1 MADISRYGL
10 PISIVDPTNTTLFAT
25 VNSQGALLVDNSSA
39 TPVVQGTVTAIPSGT
54 YTIAP
59 DSGSLFTVVQSTT
72 SSQSVYGTITSVPT
86 GTYTVDGS
94 VSVGNFPATQTVD
107 GTVTAVPTGTYTVS
121 FGGTQTVDGT
131 VTAVPTGTY
140 TISYAS
146 SQPVYGTV
154 TTIPNGTYT
163 VTGSGTMRSP
173 ARGVISVSDVS
184 AGDELISYHEQAF
197 SIGASSTATVA
208 TYSIATPDIFNM
220 RSVIASASSG
230 PCKVSVK
237 TNNGA
242 TIATGFFSSA
252 NPTLQLNFPSGF
264 TISGQEIRVLMTN
277 NAVASQD
284 LYATITGRAS
294 ACDPTITDPCTPAP
308 TTTTSTTTTSTTTT
322 STTPEPTTTTTP
334 APTTTTTPAPTT
346 TPAAGGT
353 TLPPGFE
360 P

>member
-72 SSQSVYGTITSVPT
+72 GSQSVYGTITSVPS

-121 FGGTQTVDGT
+121 FGGTQTVEGTVTSVPSGTYTIAPESGALFTVVPSASASQSVYGT
-131 VTAVPTGTY
+131 VTATPSGTY
-140 TISYAS
+140 TISGA
-146 SQPVYGTV
+146 
-154 TTIPNGTYT
+154 
-163 VTGSGTMRSP
+163 GTMHTPSG
-173 ARGVISVSDVS
+173 GVVSVSDLSVGDVLVS
-184 AGDELISYHEQAF
+184 LHQQSSA
-197 SIGASSTATVA
+197 IGTSSTATVA
-208 TYSIATPDIFNM
+208 TFSIASPDIFNM

-237 TNNGA
+237 DSDGS
-242 TIATGFFSSA
+242 TIATGFFSSIY
-252 NPTLQLNFPSGF
+252 PTVQIGFPAGY
-264 TISGQEIRVLMTN
+264 TISGKEIRVLVTN
-277 NAVASQD
+277 NAVTSQD
-284 LYATITGRAS
+284 LYASIMGR
-294 ACDPTITDPCTPAP
+294 
-308 TTTTSTTTTSTTTT
+308 TST
-322 STTPEPTTTTTP
+322 
-334 APTTTTTPAPTT
+334 A
-346 TPAAGGT
+346 
-353 TLPPGFE
+353 
-360 P
+360 

>member
-140 TISYAS
+140 TVDGSVSVGNFPATQTVDGTVTAVPTGTYTVSFGGTQTVDGTVTAVPTGTYTIAPESGALFTVVPSAS
-146 SQPVYGTV
+146 ASQSVYGTV
-154 TTIPNGTYT
+154 TATPSGIYTISGA
-163 VTGSGTMRSP
+163 GTMHTPSG
-173 ARGVISVSDVS
+173 GVVSVSDLSVGDVLVS
-184 AGDELISYHEQAF
+184 LHQQSSA
-197 SIGASSTATVA
+197 IGTSSTATVA
-208 TYSIATPDIFNM
+208 TFSIASPDIFNM

-237 TNNGA
+237 DSDGS
-242 TIATGFFSSA
+242 TIATGFFSSMY
-252 NPTLQLNFPSGF
+252 PTVQIGFPAGY
-264 TISGQEIRVLMTN
+264 TISGKEIRVLVTN
-277 NAVASQD
+277 NAVTSQD
-284 LYATITGRAS
+284 LYASIMGR
-294 ACDPTITDPCTPAP
+294 
-308 TTTTSTTTTSTTTT
+308 TSTS
-322 STTPEPTTTTTP
+322 
-334 APTTTTTPAPTT
+334 
-346 TPAAGGT
+346 
-353 TLPPGFE
+353 
-360 P
+360 

>member
-131 VTAVPTGTY
+131 ITSVPTGTY
-140 TISYAS
+140 TIAPESGALFTVVPSAS
-146 SQPVYGTV
+146 ASQSVYGTV
-154 TTIPNGTYT
+154 TATPSGIYTISGA
-163 VTGSGTMRSP
+163 GTMHTPSG
-173 ARGVISVSDVS
+173 GVVSVSDLSVGDVLVS
-184 AGDELISYHEQAF
+184 LHQQSSA
-197 SIGASSTATVA
+197 IGTSSTATVA
-208 TYSIATPDIFNM
+208 TFSIASPDIFNM

-237 TNNGA
+237 DSDGS
-242 TIATGFFSSA
+242 TIATGFFSSMY
-252 NPTLQLNFPSGF
+252 PTVQIGFPAGY
-264 TISGQEIRVLMTN
+264 TISGKEIRVLVTN
-277 NAVASQD
+277 NAVTSQD
-284 LYATITGRAS
+284 LYASIMGR
-294 ACDPTITDPCTPAP
+294 
-308 TTTTSTTTTSTTTT
+308 TSTS
-322 STTPEPTTTTTP
+322 
-334 APTTTTTPAPTT
+334 
-346 TPAAGGT
+346 
-353 TLPPGFE
+353 
-360 P
+360 

>member
-140 TISYAS
+140 TIAPESGALFTVVPSAS
-146 SQPVYGTV
+146 ASQSVYGTV
-154 TTIPNGTYT
+154 TATPSGIYTISGA
-163 VTGSGTMRSP
+163 GTMHTPSG
-173 ARGVISVSDVS
+173 GVVSVSDLSVGDVLVS
-184 AGDELISYHEQAF
+184 LHQQSSA
-197 SIGASSTATVA
+197 IGTSSTATVA
-208 TYSIATPDIFNM
+208 TFSIASPDIFNM

-237 TNNGA
+237 DSDGS
-242 TIATGFFSSA
+242 TIATGFFSSMY
-252 NPTLQLNFPSGF
+252 PTVQIGFPAGY
-264 TISGQEIRVLMTN
+264 TISGKEIRVLVTN
-277 NAVASQD
+277 NAVTSQD
-284 LYATITGRAS
+284 LYASIMGR
-294 ACDPTITDPCTPAP
+294 
-308 TTTTSTTTTSTTTT
+308 TSTS
-322 STTPEPTTTTTP
+322 
-334 APTTTTTPAPTT
+334 
-346 TPAAGGT
+346 
-353 TLPPGFE
+353 
-360 P
+360 

>member
-72 SSQSVYGTITSVPT
+72 SSQSVYGTITSVPS

-121 FGGTQTVDGT
+121 LGGTQTVEGTVTSVPSGTYTIAPESGALFTVVPSASASQSVYGT
-131 VTAVPTGTY
+131 VTATPSGTY
-140 TISYAS
+140 TISGA
-146 SQPVYGTV
+146 
-154 TTIPNGTYT
+154 
-163 VTGSGTMRSP
+163 GTMHTPSG
-173 ARGVISVSDVS
+173 GVVSVSDLSVGDVLVS
-184 AGDELISYHEQAF
+184 LHQQSSA
-197 SIGASSTATVA
+197 IGTSSTATVA
-208 TYSIATPDIFNM
+208 TFSIASPDIFNM

-237 TNNGA
+237 DSDGS
-242 TIATGFFSSA
+242 TIATGFFSSIY
-252 NPTLQLNFPSGF
+252 PTVQIGFPAGY
-264 TISGQEIRVLMTN
+264 TISGKEIRVLVTN
-277 NAVASQD
+277 NAVTSQD
-284 LYATITGRAS
+284 LYASIMGR
-294 ACDPTITDPCTPAP
+294 
-308 TTTTSTTTTSTTTT
+308 TST
-322 STTPEPTTTTTP
+322 P
-334 APTTTTTPAPTT
+334 
-346 TPAAGGT
+346 
-353 TLPPGFE
+353 
-360 P
+360 

>member
-140 TISYAS
+140 TIAPESGALFTVVPSAS
-146 SQPVYGTV
+146 ASQSVYGTV
-154 TTIPNGTYT
+154 AATPSGIYTISGA
-163 VTGSGTMRSP
+163 GTMHTPSG
-173 ARGVISVSDVS
+173 GVVSVSDLSVGDVLVS
-184 AGDELISYHEQAF
+184 LHQQSSA
-197 SIGASSTATVA
+197 IGTSSTATVA
-208 TYSIATPDIFNM
+208 TFSIASPDIFNM

-237 TNNGA
+237 DSDGS
-242 TIATGFFSSA
+242 TIATGFFSSMY
-252 NPTLQLNFPSGF
+252 PTVQIGFPAGY
-264 TISGQEIRVLMTN
+264 TISGKEIRVLVTN
-277 NAVASQD
+277 NAVTSQD
-284 LYATITGRAS
+284 LYASIMGR
-294 ACDPTITDPCTPAP
+294 
-308 TTTTSTTTTSTTTT
+308 TSTS
-322 STTPEPTTTTTP
+322 
-334 APTTTTTPAPTT
+334 
-346 TPAAGGT
+346 
-353 TLPPGFE
+353 
-360 P
+360 